1 MSIVVSQTLPNCAS
15 NGTILINSLGKREV
29 VNSAY
34 LHSFPLLNIS
44 VMRLR
49 ETMPQYLNI
58 LQTDT
63 GCYCRTNCQ
72 LKYLRKDI
80 ANGVS
85 KKGTL
90 LVNIKNRSRYINNC
104 NHSFLTSQPPFK
116 ICYFVCVNIYL
127 LVSHSIIIVHSPG
140 RIQDFWKVINYFMV
154 SVKQLFHFHGIFM
167 KNKRTGR

>member
-1 MSIVVSQTLPNCAS
+1 MSIVVSRTLPNCAS

-34 LHSFPLLNIS
+34 LHSFPPLNIL

-49 ETMPQYLNI
+49 ETMPRYSNI

-63 GCYCRTNCQ
+63 GYYCRTNCQ

-90 LVNIKNRSRYINNC
+90 LVNIEHR
-104 NHSFLTSQPPFK
+104 TSQS
-116 ICYFVCVNIYL
+116 IYQQL
-127 LVSHSIIIVHSPG
+127 QSLVSDITRCYWKWTHSLSIHYPG
-140 RIQDFWKVINYFMV
+140 WV
-154 SVKQLFHFHGIFM
+154 SADV
-167 KNKRTGR
+167 T